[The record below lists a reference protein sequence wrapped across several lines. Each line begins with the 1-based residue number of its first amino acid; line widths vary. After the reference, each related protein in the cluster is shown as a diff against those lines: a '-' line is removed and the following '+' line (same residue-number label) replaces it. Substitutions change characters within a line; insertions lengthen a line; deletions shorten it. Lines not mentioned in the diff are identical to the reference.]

1 MSLKQSLSYIT
12 FLSLIFSTG
21 CGSYSEFSSEA
32 TKDYSRAEM
41 QKFAKYMVAGK
52 QLYTTHC
59 SNCHQESGQ
68 GLGKLYPPLAKSDF
82 MMQNVNRTA
91 CLIKNG
97 IKGEII
103 VNNITYN
110 QEMPA
115 LEELTNLEVAEIA
128 TYIYNSWGNERGFVT
143 VKEVET
149 SLSNCQ

>member
-1 MSLKQSLSYIT
+1 
-12 FLSLIFSTG
+12 
-21 CGSYSEFSSEA
+21 
-32 TKDYSRAEM
+32 M